1 MRIPSARRGRQ
12 QRMFARIVD
21 YYSRVVPGKKIT
33 SFLKSTNAYLITS
46 FLYYCPE
53 RIHLVFFCGTSQVEI
68 IKDRGQ
74 PGRGRVLL
82 DYKVVTEDGF
92 EEYGEEKVRYTD
104 PTDLYP
110 FIYFLLVKTP
120 KPRILF
126 SYRIGKEEEVGRHSD
141 DVTSSLLKD
150 IRSSS
155 VYPMP
160 HIPFRIMGMCPTNN
174 ITDFFLNK

>member
-1 MRIPSARRGRQ
+1 MRMPIRRSRQ
-12 QRMFARIVD
+12 QRIID
-21 YYSRVVPGKKIT
+21 YYSRIVPGKKIT

-46 FLYYCPE
+46 FLYYYPE
-53 RIHLVFFCGTSQVEI
+53 RVHLVFFCGMSQVEI

-92 EEYGEEKVRYTD
+92 EEFGEEKVRYTE

-120 KPRILF
+120 RPRMLF
-126 SYRIGKEEEVGRHSD
+126 SYKIGKEEEVGRRYFNPSED
-141 DVTSSLLKD
+141 ITPSLLKD
-150 IRSSS
+150 IRSSH

-160 HIPFRIMGMCPTNN
+160 HIPFRIMGMSPTNT
-174 ITDFFLNK
+174 ITDFFINK